1 MSIPVGLQK
10 IKTVQTAVSIGELL
24 RSVLVCA
31 PGTTKERRDKA
42 AFSKVY
48 QLGIH
53 KGISQFS
60 PKAMSQKLYIYRQSV

>member
-1 MSIPVGLQK
+1 MSIPAGFQK
-10 IKTVQTAVSIGELL
+10 IKTVQTAVSIKEL

-31 PGTTKERRDKA
+31 PGSGKESRDKA